1 MPQPQEEV
9 LRVFLTDRDVPCPV
23 CRYNLRGLG
32 STTCPECGVRLDL
45 RVGSIDLKLG
55 PWLLCVLAVAIPM
68 GFTGILAIIAS
79 IGAQRSA
86 FWGLED
92 WIALGGLWAMT
103 LAYAVA
109 LTVLSKRRSRFL
121 RRSPAGQWWRAGL
134 WTAVMILSQAGTIWL
149 ISWYL

>member
-1 MPQPQEEV
+1 M
-9 LRVFLTDRDVPCPV
+9 
-23 CRYNLRGLG
+23 
-32 STTCPECGVRLDL
+32 

-92 WIALGGLWAMT
+92 WIALGGLWVMT

-134 WTAVMILSQAGTIWL
+134 WTAIRILSQAGTIWL